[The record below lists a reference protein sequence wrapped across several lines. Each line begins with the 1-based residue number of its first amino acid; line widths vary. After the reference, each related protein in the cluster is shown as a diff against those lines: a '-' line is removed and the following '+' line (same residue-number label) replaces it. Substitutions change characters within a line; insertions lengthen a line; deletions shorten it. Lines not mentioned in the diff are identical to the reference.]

1 MKKFEFSL
9 GRIRDYKNML
19 TDRERNVLSGLLM
32 ERNNILDR
40 LSALEKDFDEINNEM
55 HMKMQTGLNVSE
67 IKLYE
72 YRKNGVRE
80 ERRQLNDRL
89 EFLQVSI
96 ERQQA
101 RVANLRK
108 EVSGYDKLEEKQR
121 EEYDKAVAKEQE
133 LVISEFVSQK
143 LTRELH
149 SDKL

>member
-1 MKKFEFSL
+1 
-9 GRIRDYKNML
+9 ML